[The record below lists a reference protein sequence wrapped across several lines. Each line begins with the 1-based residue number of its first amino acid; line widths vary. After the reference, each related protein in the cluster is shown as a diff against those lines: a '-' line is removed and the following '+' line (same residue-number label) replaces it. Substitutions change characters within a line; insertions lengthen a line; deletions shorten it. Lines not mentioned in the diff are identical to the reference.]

1 MDLNEVR
8 KFLKD
13 NAGTDEVKSY
23 LSELSKVSP
32 DAQADI
38 IENYK
43 HSQDFRSEIDRSNTQ
58 AIKTYNEKTVPTLIE
73 KAVKETTTDLENKYN
88 PPKNPAEEAM
98 RKQLEALTKES
109 GENKKKMIQ
118 KELRNI
124 KQALLNSKGI
134 PLEYEDL
141 IPISIDGLD
150 IKDIED
156 ETKLKEMIMPSIE
169 KLFSF
174 GEAAKIAKATE
185 MQIKGSFKPSGS
197 DSQINVGQLTK
208 EAYEALPTRE
218 DRVKAQAEG
227 RTKQIMGQQ

>member
-1 MDLNEVR
+1 MTLQEV
-8 KFLKD
+8 KQFLKD

-43 HSQDFRSEIDRSNTQ
+43 HSQDFRSEIDRANTQ
-58 AIKTYNEKTVPTLIE
+58 AIKTYTEKTVPTLIE
-73 KAVKETTTDLENKYN
+73 KEVKLKETELENKYN

-109 GENKKKMIQ
+109 SENKKKMIQ

-124 KQALLNSKGI
+124 KQSLLNSKGI

-141 IPISIDGLD
+141 IPISIDGID
-150 IKDIED
+150 VKDIEN
-156 ETKLKEMIMPSIE
+156 ETKLKEILMPAVE

-185 MQIKGSFKPSGS
+185 MQMKGSFNPGASGGVTNS
-197 DSQINVGQLTK
+197 GQLTK
-208 EAYEALPTRE
+208 EAYEALPRE
-218 DRVKAQAEG
+218 ERMKAQKEGRVK
-227 RTKQIMGQQ
+227 QILGQQ